1 MTLQQ
6 LQQQYSEIAQQLSE
20 RWPMADKDHRIFART
35 VKVLEELGELAD
47 EILSSM
53 NLQRPDKIENY
64 TREHL
69 EDEFADTLGSLVLLA
84 HELEIDLETVMK
96 RKIEFT
102 QKRIQNMK

>member
-6 LQQQYSEIAQQLSE
+6 LQAEYATISKQLSE
-20 RWPMADKDHRIFART
+20 HFPLADKDHRVFART

-53 NLQRPDKIENY
+53 NLQRTSKVERY

-69 EDEFADTLGSLVLLA
+69 EDELADTMGSLVLLA
-84 HELEIDLETVMK
+84 HELDIDLETIMQ
-96 RKIEFT
+96 RKIDFT
-102 QKRIQNMK
+102 KKRMASF